1 MTYIPNC
8 REDEN
13 YNEKYLNKLDKEFLA
28 GFDWCMESAVDNFFD
43 NNYEAGFDEGDFVG
57 HEVLQELPEVEKDN
71 YVMEFTFG
79 ERKVEERKI
88 ETIIDKIR
96 YEILAWIEC
105 ERDML
110 ITSMIDAMD
119 EEEYHNIKSEVDKEN
134 ENV

>member
-13 YNEKYLNKLDKEFLA
+13 YNEKYLNKKDKEFLA

-43 NNYEAGFDEGDFVG
+43 NNYKAGFDEGDFVG
-57 HEVLQELPEVEKDN
+57 HEVLQELPEVEKDS
-71 YVMEFTFG
+71 YVMEFNFG
-79 ERKVEERKI
+79 ERKAEERKI